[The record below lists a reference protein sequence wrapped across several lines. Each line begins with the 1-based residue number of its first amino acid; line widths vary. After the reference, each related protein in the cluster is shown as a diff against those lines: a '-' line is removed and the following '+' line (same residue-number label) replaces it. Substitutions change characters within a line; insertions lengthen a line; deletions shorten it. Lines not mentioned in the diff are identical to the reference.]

1 MAKSEDSKKSRYGR
15 VSNKRKFNE
24 ELDLSLGE
32 SYRKINLIL
41 DKKSNG
47 KSSPTVLNNSNNA
60 KRNSFNI
67 GDMVWAKTGKYPL
80 WPGIIIMDPE
90 SNKFTKSMFKLSI

>member
-1 MAKSEDSKKSRYGR
+1 MAKTEDLKKSRYGR
-15 VSNKRKFNE
+15 VSNKKKFNE

-41 DKKSNG
+41 NKKSNG
-47 KSSPTVLNNSNNA
+47 KSSPTVLNNSNND
-60 KRNSFNI
+60 KGNEFNI

-80 WPGIIIMDPE
+80 WPGIVIMDPE
-90 SNKFTKSMFKLSI
+90 TNKFTKSMFKLSI